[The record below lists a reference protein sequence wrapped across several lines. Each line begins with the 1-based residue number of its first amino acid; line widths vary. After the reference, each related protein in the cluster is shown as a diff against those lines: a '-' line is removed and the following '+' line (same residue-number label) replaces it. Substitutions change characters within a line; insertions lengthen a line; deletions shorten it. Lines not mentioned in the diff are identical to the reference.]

1 MGKWRRRV
9 VAVVVEEE
17 YNRNVA
23 EQNGRTVSVFLA
35 ELD

>member
-35 ELD
+35 KLV